1 MKIIRYQDTAGRIH
15 YGVAAPDGSRKRAD
29 GDPFSGIRATGEKA
43 EVQRLLAP
51 IEPAMVWCIG
61 QNYRL
66 HSTEVG
72 MKLPEYPVVFAKG
85 PNAAIGEG
93 DAIQLPRDGRS
104 DEVDYEGELV
114 VVIGKRCRNIERTR
128 ALEYVAGY
136 CCGNDVSA
144 RDWQLKTGGGQWCRG
159 KTFDTFAPMGPYL
172 VTADA
177 IPDPSG
183 LRVQTH
189 INGKVMQDGNTRDM
203 IFDVPFLIEFLS
215 KSTTLLPGTVIFSG
229 TPHGVGMARTP
240 PVWLKEGDVV
250 SITIDEIGTLTNP
263 VLEEGSE

>member
-1 MKIIRYQDTAGRIH
+1 MKIIRYEDRAGAVQ
-15 YGVAAPDGSRKRAD
+15 YGVEEADGSHCRAE
-29 GDPFSGIRATGEKA
+29 GDPFSGIRARSEKA
-43 EVQRLLAP
+43 DVRRLLAP
-51 IEPAMVWCIG
+51 IEPAMIWCIG

-66 HSTEVG
+66 HSNEVG
-72 MKLPEYPVVFAKG
+72 MKLPDYPVVFAKG
-85 PNAAIGEG
+85 PNAALGHG
-93 DAIQLPRDGRS
+93 AVIQIPRHGRS

-114 VVIGKRCRNIERTR
+114 VVIGKRCRNVDREH

-159 KTFDTFAPMGPYL
+159 KTFDTFAPMGPCL
-172 VTADA
+172 VTPDA
-177 IPDPSG
+177 IHDPAG

-215 KSTTLLPGTVIFSG
+215 KSTTLVPGTVIFSG
-229 TPHGVGMARTP
+229 TPHGVGMARNP
-240 PVWLKEGDVV
+240 PVWLREGDTV
-250 SITIDEIGTLTNP
+250 SITIEKIGTLTNP
-263 VLEEGSE
+263 VAIEAV